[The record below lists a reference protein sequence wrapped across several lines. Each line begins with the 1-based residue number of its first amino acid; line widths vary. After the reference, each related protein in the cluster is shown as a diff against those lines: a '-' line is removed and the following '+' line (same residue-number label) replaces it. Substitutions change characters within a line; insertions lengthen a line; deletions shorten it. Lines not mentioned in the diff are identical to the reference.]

1 MKTQKFLIL
10 TGGLVLILGS
20 RLPWMSVPVLYD
32 LQGPAH
38 ESIEIGWEDN
48 GFITGGIG
56 LILFLG
62 AMFWRS
68 RGEGGFSIPVAIL
81 AVCALLIVTG
91 CFLSILEMDPPT
103 GFFAATDIGIYV
115 SFIGSLLT
123 LVSTVG
129 AVVMSFRNNRRRILE
144 PTGAA

>member
-1 MKTQKFLIL
+1 MQTKKLLVL
-10 TGGLVLILGS
+10 TGGLILILGS
-20 RLPWMSVPVLYD
+20 RLPWMSVPVLFGV
-32 LQGPAH
+32 QGSAY

-62 AMFWRS
+62 GMFWR
-68 RGEGGFSIPVAIL
+68 GKAKAGYSIPAAIL
-81 AVCALLIVTG
+81 AACAVSIVIG
-91 CFLSILEMDPPT
+91 CFQRVLEIDPSA

-115 SFIGSLLT
+115 TFIGSLLS
-123 LVSTVG
+123 LVGTVG
-129 AVVMSFRNNRRRILE
+129 AVIMSFRNNHWHTPE